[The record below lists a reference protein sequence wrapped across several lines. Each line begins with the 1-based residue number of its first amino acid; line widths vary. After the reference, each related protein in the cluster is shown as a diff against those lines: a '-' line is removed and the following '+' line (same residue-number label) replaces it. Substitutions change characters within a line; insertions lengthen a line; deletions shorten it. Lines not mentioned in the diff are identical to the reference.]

1 MGFRIG
7 PLSTSVTCPLF
18 SCSCRRSL
26 DFQTFLPFSIAGKN
40 YNVQGDVQGES
51 ECIVGQRVDGVAL
64 VPQVIDGVDAELVV
78 EVFPQKNTV
87 GKFLKNK
94 IK

>member
-1 MGFRIG
+1 M
-7 PLSTSVTCPLF
+7 
-18 SCSCRRSL
+18 
-26 DFQTFLPFSIAGKN
+26 PFSIAGKN
-40 YNVQGDVQGES
+40 YNVQGDVQGEG

-64 VPQVIDGVDAELVV
+64 VPQVIDGVDAKLVV